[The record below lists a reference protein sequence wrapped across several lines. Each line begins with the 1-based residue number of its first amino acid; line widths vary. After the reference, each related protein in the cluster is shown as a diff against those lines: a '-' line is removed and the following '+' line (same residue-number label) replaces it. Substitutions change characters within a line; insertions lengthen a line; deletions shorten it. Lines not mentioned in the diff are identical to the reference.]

1 MMKPFFLFSLS
12 AMFLMAQGITQAQYR
27 LPPKDVVDIIDAK
40 PEPGVGFSPDGKW
53 MVLTHR
59 DAMPDIEA
67 LGRRML
73 QLAGTRLDPVANS
86 RFQTDFLRGVSLQ
99 KTGDKNSV
107 SIVPSD
113 SNNRISGM
121 AWSHDSRHFAWTQV
135 KDNGTELWV
144 ASVERPTEPR
154 RLTERLS
161 TVLSDWSFSPDGNSV
176 ICTLVPESRGN
187 EPIKDVRP
195 AGPNIQESIGLTS
208 PTRTYQDLLT
218 NSDDENLF
226 EYYATTQLA
235 VIGLDG
241 KTKLLGKPSMIMSC
255 EVSPDGKL
263 LMVGNLE
270 RPFSFLMPYSS
281 FPNEISIWNLAGE
294 KLKTVVRNPLEENI
308 PIEGVPVGPRSIR
321 WAANEDARLFWF
333 EALDGGDPRVKVPH
347 RDRVMSWKAPFTDS
361 PAEIMKV
368 EHRAVGMSFF
378 AKPGMVAV
386 SEMDRDRRWLRTQ
399 MHDLNDTNFAVKT
412 LDDRSMRDRYGDPG
426 RMITRSEKTG
436 HAIVRQDGEWV
447 YLAGQGATPEGD
459 VPFLD
464 RKSLTTL
471 KTERLW
477 LCEKGWMESVAL
489 LLSSTADAK
498 PTIITRRESSTVPP
512 NYFQNDLAGGTKT
525 QLTSF
530 VDPTPQIRGIRKE
543 LVKYTRAD
551 GVPLSATL
559 YLPANYQPG
568 QRLPLMIWAYPLEF
582 NDPSTAGQVSAN
594 PNQFTRISGLSH
606 LALLTQGYAIMDNA
620 TMPVVG
626 DPETMNNT
634 FVEQIVS
641 SAQAAIDKA
650 VEMGVADRDR
660 VCVGGHSYGA
670 FMTANLL
677 AHCDLFR
684 AGVARS
690 GAYNRTLT
698 PFGFQSER
706 RPFWQAKEIY
716 MNISPFTHADK
727 IKRPLLLVHGEN
739 DNNAG
744 TFPIQSQRL
753 YQAIKGNGG
762 VVRLVMLPLES
773 HGYRARESVLHTH
786 AETIDWLNKYV
797 RDATGAPPA
806 DAKKAGSE

>member
-1 MMKPFFLFSLS
+1 MKFLFLFTLS
-12 AMFLMAQGITQAQYR
+12 AMVLMTQGTAHAQYR
-27 LPPKDVVDIIDAK
+27 LPPKEVVDIVDAK

-59 DAMPDIEA
+59 EAMPDIEA

-113 SNNRISGM
+113 RNNRISGM

-154 RLTERLS
+154 RLTDRLS

-176 ICTLVPESRGN
+176 ICTLVPESRGK
-187 EPIKDVRP
+187 EPATNIRP

-226 EYYATTQLA
+226 EYFATTQLA

-255 EVSPDGKL
+255 EISLDGKL

-347 RDRVMSWKAPFTDS
+347 RDRVMSWKAPFADS

-368 EHRAVGMSFF
+368 EHRAVGMSYF

-399 MHDLNDTNFAVKT
+399 MHDLNDANFAVKT

-477 LCEKGWMESVAL
+477 LCENGWMESVAL

>member
-1 MMKPFFLFSLS
+1 MMKLQFLFSLS
-12 AMFLMAQGITQAQYR
+12 AVFLMAQSTAQGQYR
-27 LPPKDVVDIIDAK
+27 LPPKEVVDIIDAK
-40 PEPGVGFSPDGKW
+40 PEPGVSFSPNGKW

-73 QLAGTRLDPVANS
+73 QLAGTRIDPTANS
-86 RFQTDFLRGVSLQ
+86 RFQTDFLRGASLQ
-99 KTGDKNSV
+99 KTGEKNSI
-107 SIVPSD
+107 SIVPTN
-113 SNNRISGM
+113 SNNKISSLS
-121 AWSHDSRHFAWTQV
+121 WSHDSRHFAWTQV
-135 KDNGTELWV
+135 KENGTELWV

-154 RLTERLS
+154 RLTDRLS

-176 ICTLVPESRGN
+176 ICTLVPESRGK
-187 EPIKDVRP
+187 EPVQNNRP
-195 AGPNIQESIGLTS
+195 TGPNIQESIGLTS

-218 NSDDENLF
+218 NCDDENLF
-226 EYYATTQLA
+226 EYYATTQA
-235 VIGLDG
+235 AMIALDG
-241 KTKLLGKPSMIMSC
+241 KIKLLGKPSMIVSC
-255 EVSPDGKL
+255 EASPDGKL
-263 LMVGNLE
+263 LMIGNLE
-270 RPFSFLMPYSS
+270 RPFSFLLPYTS
-281 FPNEISIWNLAGE
+281 FPQEVSIWNLVGE
-294 KLKTVVRNPLEENI
+294 KLKTVARMPLEENI

-333 EALDGGDPRVKVPH
+333 EALDSGDPRTKVPQ
-347 RDRVMSWKAPFTDS
+347 RDRVMSWKAPFADS
-361 PAEIMKV
+361 PDEILKV
-368 EHRAVGMSFF
+368 EHRAVGISFF
-378 AKPGMVAV
+378 AKPGIVSV
-386 SEMDRDRRWLRTQ
+386 SEMDRDRRWLRTLL
-399 MHDLNDTNFAVKT
+399 HDLNKPEVAATK

-426 RMITRSEKTG
+426 RMITRSDSTG
-436 HAIVRQDGEWV
+436 HAIVRQDGDWV
-447 YLAGQGATPEGD
+447 YLAGLGATPEGD
-459 VPFLD
+459 FPFLD
-464 RKSLTTL
+464 RKNLSTL

-477 LCEKGWMESVAL
+477 LCEKGWLESVSQVL
-489 LLSSTADAK
+489 NSTAEQK
-498 PTIITRRESSTVPP
+498 PTVITRRESPTVPP
-512 NYFQNDLAGGTKT
+512 NYFQNDLATGSKK

-559 YLPANYQPG
+559 YLPAGYQPG

-594 PNQFTRISGLSH
+594 PNQFTRITGLSH

-706 RPFWQAKEIY
+706 RPFWEAKEIY

-727 IKRPLLLVHGEN
+727 IKRPLLLIHGEN

-786 AETIDWLNKYV
+786 AESIDWLNKYV
-797 RDATGAPPA
+797 RDATGSPQA
-806 DAKKAGSE
+806 DAKKSGSD

>member
-1 MMKPFFLFSLS
+1 MKFLFLFTLS
-12 AMFLMAQGITQAQYR
+12 AMVLMTQGTAHAQYR
-27 LPPKDVVDIIDAK
+27 LPPKEVVDIVDAK

-59 DAMPDIEA
+59 EAMPDIEA

-113 SNNRISGM
+113 RNNRISGM

-154 RLTERLS
+154 RLTDRLS

-176 ICTLVPESRGN
+176 ICTLVPESRGK
-187 EPIKDVRP
+187 EPATNIRP

-226 EYYATTQLA
+226 EYFATTQLA

-255 EVSPDGKL
+255 EISPDGKL

-347 RDRVMSWKAPFTDS
+347 RDRVMSWKAPFADS

-368 EHRAVGMSFF
+368 EHRAVGMSYF

-399 MHDLNDTNFAVKT
+399 MHDLNDANFAVKT

-477 LCEKGWMESVAL
+477 LCENGWMESVAL

>member
-1 MMKPFFLFSLS
+1 MKFLFLFTLS
-12 AMFLMAQGITQAQYR
+12 AMVLMTQGTAHAQYR
-27 LPPKDVVDIIDAK
+27 LPPKEVVDIVDAK

-59 DAMPDIEA
+59 EAMPDIEA

-113 SNNRISGM
+113 RNNRISGM

-154 RLTERLS
+154 RLTDRLS

-176 ICTLVPESRGN
+176 ICTLVPESRGK
-187 EPIKDVRP
+187 EPATNIRP

-226 EYYATTQLA
+226 EYFATTQLA

-241 KTKLLGKPSMIMSC
+241 KTKLLGKPSMIISC
-255 EVSPDGKL
+255 EISLDGKL

-347 RDRVMSWKAPFTDS
+347 RDRVMSWKAPFADS

-368 EHRAVGMSFF
+368 EHRAVGMSYF

-399 MHDLNDTNFAVKT
+399 MHDLNDANFAVKT

-477 LCEKGWMESVAL
+477 LCENGWMESVAL

-806 DAKKAGSE
+806 NAKKAGSE